1 MPPRREFV
9 PEPTVMGWICQFNKL
24 NPPKFQGGTD
34 PLKYEEWKRKLENL
48 FDIMECPD
56 RFKMTLT
63 TYQFEGQAE
72 YWWGTVK
79 PRGGEDP
86 MTWERLIELLDA
98 KYYPRDVQRMKE
110 REFLSLKQGYLSVM
124 EYASQFNELSRF
136 APHQVSTE
144 ERRMDHF
151 E

>member
-9 PEPTVMGWICQFNKL
+9 PELTVMDWICRFNKL

-56 RFKMTLT
+56 RYKVALT
-63 TYQFEGQAE
+63 TYQFEGEAE

-79 PRGGEDP
+79 PRRGEDP
-86 MTWERLIELLDA
+86 MTWEKLIKLLDA
-98 KYYPRDVQRMKE
+98 KYYPLDI
-110 REFLSLKQGYLSVM
+110 
-124 EYASQFNELSRF
+124 
-136 APHQVSTE
+136 
-144 ERRMDHF
+144 
-151 E
+151 